1 MDSDE
6 STFRGFLRRMEEK
19 GRVTHIPES
28 VSSEYEVPKRSV
40 ATDDLL
46 MFDSVDDVHGGKH
59 RVVMNLLATRASLA
73 DAVMVLEEEL
83 VPHLAACS
91 YQGEVQ
97 EGEPLVCGEVDLD
110 ALPIMKHFPGDAG
123 RYITAGVVF
132 SEYGGAFNASVH
144 RMLVDG
150 KKRLIARLVEGRHT
164 HSLLTSALKRGERLP
179 VAVAIGLHPLVLYA
193 SCCRVPLGKE
203 LLFAA
208 ELLGGTIAVRRLSN
222 GVRVPDAEIVLEGF
236 IGPELFL
243 EGPFVDI
250 TGTYDPV
257 RMQHGIELT
266 GMWTK
271 EDPIYHGILPAGSE
285 HKLLMGAPYEPLIYR
300 SVAQVTEVVD
310 VLLTRG
316 GAGYLHA
323 VIQIQKRT
331 EGDGKNAIMA
341 AFAAHTSLKHVVIVD
356 SDIMIHDPLDVEF
369 AIATRV
375 RADQDL
381 MVISGVRGSSLDPS
395 RIGDGLNVKMGI
407 DATMPLGKEEEFV
420 RATWS

>member
-1 MDSDE
+1 MDSDI
-6 STFRGFLRRMEEK
+6 STFRGFLKQMEEK
-19 GRVTHIPES
+19 GRVIHVPGQI
-28 VSSEYEVPKRSV
+28 SSEYEVPKRSV
-40 ATDDLL
+40 ETDDIL
-46 MFDSVDDVHGGKH
+46 MFDFVDDAHGGKH

-83 VPHLAACS
+83 VSHLAACS
-91 YQGEVQ
+91 YQGEVR
-97 EGEPLVCGEVDLD
+97 EGETLVCDEVDLD
-110 ALPIMKHFPGDAG
+110 ALPIMRHFPGDAG

-132 SEYGGAFNASVH
+132 SEYGGVANASVH

-164 HSLLTSALKRGERLP
+164 HALLCSALKAGERLP
-179 VAVAIGLHPLVLYA
+179 VAIAIGLHPLVLYA
-193 SCCRVPLGKE
+193 SCCRVPQGKE
-203 LLFAA
+203 LSFAA
-208 ELLGGTIAVRRLSN
+208 ELLGGTIHVRKLSN
-222 GVRVPDAEIVLEGF
+222 GVRVPDAEIILEGS
-236 IGPELFL
+236 IGPELFS

-250 TGTYDPV
+250 TGTYDPI

-310 VLLTRG
+310 VILTRG

-323 VIQIQKRT
+323 FVQIKKRT
-331 EGDGKNAIMA
+331 DGDGKNAIMA

-356 SDIMIHDPLDVEF
+356 SDIAIHDPLDVEF

-381 MVISGVRGSSLDPS
+381 MIISGVRGSSLDPS

-407 DATMPLGKEEEFV
+407 DATMPLGKEGEFV
-420 RATWS
+420 RARWS